1 MHFFPEGS
9 AATAVPKKR
18 NPRHSYDENL
28 DEPAKL
34 IEREPVDV
42 EAERP
47 EVENVP
53 VENLESD
60 EPSSPP
66 AFEDDE
72 TGSG

>member
-1 MHFFPEGS
+1 MHDLPESS
-9 AATAVPKKR
+9 AATVVPKKR

-34 IEREPVDV
+34 IESEPVDV

-53 VENLESD
+53 VENVDSD
-60 EPSSPP
+60 EQSSP
-66 AFEDDE
+66 ASFEDDE
-72 TGSG
+72 TGNG